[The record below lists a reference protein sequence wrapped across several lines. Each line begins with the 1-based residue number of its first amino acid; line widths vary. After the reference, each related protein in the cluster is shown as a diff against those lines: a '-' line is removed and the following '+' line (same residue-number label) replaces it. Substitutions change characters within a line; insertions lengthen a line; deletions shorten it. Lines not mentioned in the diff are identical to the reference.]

1 MEANTKTKFKTTDEY
16 LSTLSKDKRDLM
28 QTMRKTIQ
36 EAAPE
41 AQEVISYNMPAFKLN
56 KILVYYAART
66 NHIGLYPT
74 ASGIEMFKKELS
86 DYEYSKGAVQF
97 PFDKPLPLTL
107 ISKIVKFRAKE
118 NMEKAK
124 AKKK

>member
-97 PFDKPLPLTL
+97 PVDKPLPLTL
-107 ISKIVKFRAKE
+107 ITKIVKFRAKE

-124 AKKK
+124 VKMK